1 MFERFAAAVIV
12 LLLCAQQAYSLD
24 IGQPLNFNPN
34 AANSSQPYLL
44 KTRTGAPVE
53 FQHRT
58 STLEEMIVRAPYP
71 AQFMQ
76 PIPLHGVRV
85 PGLNPKSVDTLGFQ
99 YFAVVD
105 NTNYTRMS
113 DIYKDSR
120 LSGKSN
126 FVTADSIIHPYLA
139 FTNRVMADV
148 AVSQVVPDLRAL
160 IDSMLKVSLSDYKS
174 AEDPEVREDIERNV
188 AYLAVAM
195 HLTDSRYELPR
206 IGRVPEMVDDELA
219 SIYKGKP
226 GKSHIFDRDEDFS
239 ELLPLGWYN
248 SSSQLQNFYRCK
260 QWLSRMDYPINDV
273 SIGDSTHRS
282 NNFRRSVLLFR
293 SLDQAT
299 VLGKPA
305 FEVWA
310 RLLKSLTLLGTP
322 TEGWHERAL
331 YVPDYK
337 LVFENN
343 ATDLKVTL
351 KALSEPFYRT
361 KLLLAIRRHKPVNF
375 GSTSIFE
382 LEDTS
387 GGSAQQAIFRFFPI
401 IGEPESPWLHSVAH
415 AFPEDKTAVSSWPI
429 SLLTMYAWGSPEAGN
444 VLVDNMWTL
453 DPAIAQLLPDLQHCV
468 LRRNAAGQTQPIDS
482 RSWKILSQYFK
493 PLPEG
498 VPGVLRTELW
508 ACRRLLSASAGWVDR
523 MCAIM
528 PKLAAQAPD
537 NSDLRVAASD
547 KTGDASA
554 ATSDSIG
561 PASADASQAQAP
573 RKISK
578 IPPYHYLDPSVDI
591 YRHLLAD
598 AQKTLIDLDSMHYM
612 PDAYRARFGDFMR
625 LFERLAK
632 IAETEARGAQIS
644 VVDRRLLA
652 NIDQILD
659 KVDVPLPAVLS
670 FEDGKQQKSNE
681 PMRGFNMSVGRPGL
695 LFIIYQNPHNME
707 WTLGR
712 GAVYTYYEMPSPI
725 LSDTMWGHKIE
736 AGFAKPPAWT
746 THFELVQTAD
756 KAENPSKPLKQR
768 ADIAH

>member
-1 MFERFAAAVIV
+1 MFQRLAAAFCLLV
-12 LLLCAQQAYSLD
+12 LLCANKAYSLD
-24 IGQPLNFNPN
+24 IGQPLNFNPG
-34 AANSSQPYLL
+34 ATNSSQPYLL

-113 DIYKDSR
+113 EIYKDSR

-148 AVSQVVPDLRAL
+148 TISQVVPDLRAL
-160 IDSMLKVSLSDYKS
+160 IDSMLRVSLSDFKK
-174 AEDPEVREDIERNV
+174 AEDPEVREDLERNI

-206 IGRVPEMVDDELA
+206 VGRVPELVDDELA
-219 SIYKGKP
+219 QIHKGRP
-226 GKSHIFDRDEDFS
+226 GRSQIFDREEDFS
-239 ELLPLGWYN
+239 EFRPLGWYN
-248 SSSQLQNFYRCK
+248 SSTQLQNFYRCK
-260 QWLSRMDYPINDV
+260 QWLSRMAYPINDV
-273 SIGDSTHRS
+273 STGQAHHLS

-293 SLDQAT
+293 SLDQAS

-305 FEVWA
+305 FDVWA

-322 TEGWHERAL
+322 TESWQERAL
-331 YVPDYK
+331 YAPDYK

-361 KLLLAIRRHKPVNF
+361 KLLLAIRRHKPVNL
-375 GSTSIFE
+375 STTSIFE
-382 LEDTS
+382 LEDT
-387 GGSAQQAIFRFFPI
+387 GGGASQQAMFRFFPI
-401 IGEPESPWLHSVAH
+401 IGEPESPWLHNAAH
-415 AFPEDKTAVSSWPI
+415 NFPEDKTAVSSWPI

-444 VLVDNMWTL
+444 ILADNMWTL
-453 DPAIAQLLPDLQHCV
+453 DPAIAQILPELQHCV
-468 LRRNAAGQTQPIDS
+468 LRRTAGGQTQPVDS

-508 ACRRLLSASAGWVDR
+508 ASRRLMSASAGWVDR
-523 MCAIM
+523 MCSIM
-528 PKLAAQAPD
+528 PKVAASAPD
-537 NSDLRVAASD
+537 SSEARVAASA
-547 KTGDASA
+547 KAGTESA
-554 ATSDSIG
+554 ATSDSIS
-561 PASADASQAQAP
+561 PANVDASQAQVP
-573 RKISK
+573 RKMSK
-578 IPPYHYLDPSVDI
+578 IPPFHYLDPSVDI
-591 YRHLLAD
+591 YRYLLQD
-598 AQKTLIDLDSMHYM
+598 AQKTLSDLDSMHYM
-612 PDAYRARFGDFMR
+612 PDSYRARFGDFMR

-632 IAETEARGAQIS
+632 IAETEARGQQIS

-659 KVDVPLPAVLS
+659 KVDVPLPSVLS
-670 FEDGKQQKSNE
+670 FEDGKQEKTDE
-681 PMRGFNMSVGRPGL
+681 PIRGFNMAVGRPGL

-712 GAVYTYYEMPSPI
+712 GAVYTYYEMPAPI
-725 LSDTMWGHKIE
+725 LSDSMWSHKIE
-736 AGFAKPPAWT
+736 AGFAKPPAWST
-746 THFELVQTAD
+746 KYELVQSVEKTKQTAET
-756 KAENPSKPLKQR
+756 ASTP
-768 ADIAH
+768 